1 MCREQ
6 RQNLME
12 TQCNGHKGFLALRV
26 MLRKG
31 PRGNST
37 AGTMAKSPK
46 NLDSSQDSPLWF
58 IKGDVDSRMK

>member
-6 RQNLME
+6 KQNLME
-12 TQCNGHKGFLALRV
+12 TQCNGHKGFLALGV

-37 AGTMAKSPK
+37 AGTMAESQKD
-46 NLDSSQDSPLWF
+46 LDCSQDSPLWF
-58 IKGDVDSRMK
+58 IKGDADSCMK